1 MLKCFIPKLISLH
14 TTSALK
20 LHYVM
25 YSKLLEGGGGK
36 YLGGNIQNYGKLSP
50 QMYSH
55 SFRGVIV
62 ACYVEEGISSW
73 MKNLIPTMVFLF
85 ILKNNLKRF

>member
-25 YSKLLEGGGGK
+25 YSKLLEGGAVK

-50 QMYSH
+50 QMFSH

-62 ACYVEEGISSW
+62 GHCCMLCGGRNIKLDEKFDSNNG
-73 MKNLIPTMVFLF
+73 VFVYF
-85 ILKNNLKRF
+85 EK